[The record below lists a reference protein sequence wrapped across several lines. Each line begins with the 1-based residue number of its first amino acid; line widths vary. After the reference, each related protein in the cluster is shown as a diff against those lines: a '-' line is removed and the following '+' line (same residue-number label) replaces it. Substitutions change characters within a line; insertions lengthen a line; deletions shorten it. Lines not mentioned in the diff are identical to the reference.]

1 MSADLGLLS
10 ARGVRVRQVSNLN
23 EQALFLPKCE
33 LLLLDVNLTDQQ
45 ITAAIDGVLPRV
57 WDTGS

>member
-1 MSADLGLLS
+1 M
-10 ARGVRVRQVSNLN
+10 RQVSNLN

>member
-1 MSADLGLLS
+1 M
-10 ARGVRVRQVSNLN
+10 RQVSNLN
-23 EQALFLPKCE
+23 GLAHFLPTCE
-33 LLLLDVNLTDQQ
+33 LLLRDVNLTDQQ